1 MKSSSSEILAA
12 WYALLNGNVNYD
24 ATTIPVYRVTAD
36 PNANSHFIL
45 LAPLNEINT
54 SANNYFGREFTLKV
68 TIVTKHNDQIDDK
81 IVDSIDNSI
90 NELLFPTGWGST
102 AIKTTTNYQVA
113 EIIADS
119 ASFLAQID
127 GNNRIYSKETVYSHK
142 LIQQ

>member
-45 LAPLNEINT
+45 LVPLTEINEST
-54 SANNYFGREFTLKV
+54 NSYFGRNFTLKV
-68 TIVTKHNDQIDDK
+68 TITTKHNDQINDK
-81 IVDSIDNSI
+81 IIDSIDDSI
-90 NELLFPTGWGST
+90 NELLFPAGWEST
-102 AIKTTTNYQVA
+102 AIKTTTHYQVA

-119 ASFLAQID
+119 ASFLAKLD